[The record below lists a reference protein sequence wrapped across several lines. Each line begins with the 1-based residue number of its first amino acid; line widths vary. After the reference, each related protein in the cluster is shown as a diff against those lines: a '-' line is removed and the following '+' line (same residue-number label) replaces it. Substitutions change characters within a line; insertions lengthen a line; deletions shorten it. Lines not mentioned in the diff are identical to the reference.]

1 MDKVGAIAAYC
12 DIGSKYAAITPTI
25 YYILCISWIIKR
37 LFILAY
43 TFTPVRHT
51 DFLTDN
57 KNRPKAPP
65 PQKKNKCGIC
75 YVGWSCGSISIAA
88 EPSGSTLAPFWALY
102 VWLEH
107 PFAFRNFAAGR
118 NPGKP

>member
-65 PQKKNKCGIC
+65 PKKKINAVSVMS
-75 YVGWSCGSISIAA
+75 VGPVDQSVLQLNLQEVLWLL
-88 EPSGSTLAPFWALY
+88 SGHYTS
-102 VWLEH
+102 
-107 PFAFRNFAAGR
+107 G
-118 NPGKP
+118 